1 VRDKKEDGG
10 AVEPEKKKELKE
22 FLRLAFAIVEQE
34 HAQMP
39 KVCSICGG
47 KMEPSWQALVDKP
60 KPGDILAYKCRRC
73 GNVVEKFFEFPE
85 EYARFFKKTGP

>member
-1 VRDKKEDGG
+1 MVKDKKEDGG

-22 FLRLAFAIVEQE
+22 FLGLAFAIVERE

-47 KMEPSWQALVDKP
+47 
-60 KPGDILAYKCRRC
+60 GDGAFMAGFGR
-73 GNVVEKFFEFPE
+73 
-85 EYARFFKKTGP
+85 